1 MVDDY
6 TEMTPEFISILKRA
20 IDEGLIGEV
29 MWCAIVGAKKSKED
43 DTPLSILNGAANE
56 WDI

>member
-1 MVDDY
+1 MIDDY
-6 TEMTPEFISILKRA
+6 TEMTPEFVSILNRA
-20 IDEGLIGEV
+20 IKHGLIGEV
-29 MWCAIVGAKKSKED
+29 VWCAIVEAKKAKED